1 MKTGSEKGSRAEDTK
16 RRILQAAGELFAE
29 RGFQAVTMR
38 EIAKRAGCSHTAIYM
53 HCKDKEELLHQ
64 LAVPPLEEMRSELQ
78 ALHEANPDG
87 SINTLQQA
95 SLGWIRFS
103 LQYRS
108 IASVLVTM
116 KSVRVDEPAP
126 ELKINQIRLE
136 IFNLLR
142 EVLVQSLSI
151 PLTEN
156 EKLTCSRIYFYM
168 LMGVTNTYIDSEEN
182 TAELL
187 ERLIPIVEDSIR
199 VMHAGMIQQ
208 YGEGNRG

>member
-1 MKTGSEKGSRAEDTK
+1 MTTEKGSRAEETK

-29 RGFQAVTMR
+29 RGFQTVTMR

-64 LAVPPLEEMRSELQ
+64 LAVPPLEEFRSELQ
-78 ALHEANPDG
+78 TLLEANPVG
-87 SINTLQQA
+87 SVAALQQA
-95 SLGWIRFS
+95 SFGWMRFS

-108 IASVLVTM
+108 IASVIVTM

-136 IFNLLR
+136 IFNLLS
-142 EVLVQSLSI
+142 EVLVRSL
-151 PLTEN
+151 PVGLTEN
-156 EKLTCSRIYFYM
+156 QKLMCSRIYFYM
-168 LMGVTNTYIDSEEN
+168 LMGVLNTYIDSEEN

-187 ERLIPIVEDSIR
+187 KRLTPILEESMN
-199 VMHAGMIQQ
+199 VMHAGMLQQ
-208 YGEGNRG
+208 YGEGNGK